1 MNEEQ
6 KTMTLAELVKDSAEV
21 VVNDQ
26 GQEKVVVDRSLW
38 EQIVSVLEGL
48 ETFQP
53 KTELGRQLW
62 AARQEILASG
72 APLLNREALELEIAE
87 RRGGQS

>member
-1 MNEEQ
+1 MSL
-6 KTMTLAELVKDSAEV
+6 TELVKTAEV
-21 VVNDQ
+21 VVDDQ
-26 GQEKVVVDRSLW
+26 GQEKVVIDRSIW

-48 ETFQP
+48 ETFQA

-62 AARQEILASG
+62 AARLEILASG
-72 APLLNREALELEIAE
+72 APLLNREALESEIAD

>member
-1 MNEEQ
+1 MS
-6 KTMTLAELVKDSAEV
+6 LSELVKTAEV
-21 VVNDQ
+21 VVDDQ
-26 GQEKVVVDRSLW
+26 GQEKVVLDRSTW
-38 EQIVSVLEGL
+38 DQIVSVLEGL

-62 AARQEILASG
+62 AARMEILASG
-72 APLLNREALELEIAE
+72 APLLDRDALETEITD

>member
-1 MNEEQ
+1 MSL
-6 KTMTLAELVKDSAEV
+6 TELVKTAEI

-26 GQEKVVVDRSLW
+26 GQEKVVVDRSIW
-38 EQIVSVLEGL
+38 EQIISVLEGL
-48 ETFQP
+48 ETFEA

-62 AARQEILASG
+62 AARLEILASG
-72 APLLNREALELEIAE
+72 ASLLNRETLELEITE

>member
-1 MNEEQ
+1 M
-6 KTMTLAELVKDSAEV
+6 VI
-21 VVNDQ
+21 
-26 GQEKVVVDRSLW
+26 DRSTW
-38 EQIVSVLEGL
+38 DQIVSVLEGL

-62 AARQEILASG
+62 AARLEILASG
-72 APLLNREALELEIAE
+72 APLLDREALEAEIAD